1 VGTAPTASPGRGG
14 SHVNSGSTGP
24 HLPGSCIRED
34 INNLRSDD
42 LERETVQVQM
52 DLRLER
58 IRKRH
63 ARAIA
68 SENCYVEVRPP
79 AGGNRPMPTS
89 RHSESMQAPPARTPL
104 TTSCVQPMFQPC
116 KQMARTWRL
125 L

>member
-1 VGTAPTASPGRGG
+1 MGTAPTASPGRGG

-68 SENCYVEVRPP
+68 SENCYVEVPGPRL
-79 AGGNRPMPTS
+79 AATGRCRLRGIRNRC
-89 RHSESMQAPPARTPL
+89 RHPRRVHP
-104 TTSCVQPMFQPC
+104 
-116 KQMARTWRL
+116 
-125 L
+125 